1 MCLLAGVV
9 AGSARFGV
17 LAVIAGTVL
26 TLAALAVTVRFG
38 VMWTLAATILV
49 TIVSATIGGDVL
61 AESFLWIAAV
71 PAWPVTA
78 TGLRGWVALAVGAIL
93 LAAVVVVLLRVLR
106 GMRPVR
112 R

>member
-1 MCLLAGVV
+1 MSIFQPNLV
-9 AGSARFGV
+9 AIVGARPGE
-17 LAVIAGTVL
+17 LHEELPG
-26 TLAALAVTVRFG
+26 AADETP
-38 VMWTLAATILV
+38 
-49 TIVSATIGGDVL
+49 
-61 AESFLWIAAV
+61 AV